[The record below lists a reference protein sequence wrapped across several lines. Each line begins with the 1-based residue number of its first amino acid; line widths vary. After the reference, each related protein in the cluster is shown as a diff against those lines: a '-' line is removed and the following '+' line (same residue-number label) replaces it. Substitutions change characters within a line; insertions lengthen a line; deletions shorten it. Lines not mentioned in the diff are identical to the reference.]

1 MTVYNETMDNY
12 ESFTLS
18 NTVEEY
24 DRLMDVLNEKNSL
37 WEIPQKIQNRIYIV
51 IDEVVSNIINYSGA
65 TQIKV
70 EYGVKKGEYIYAAFH
85 DNGMAY
91 NPFDT
96 KAPDLTASAEER
108 EMGGLGVFMIKRM
121 TKESEYKYKDNWN
134 IFRMTFQ
141 L

>member
-70 EYGVKKGEYIYAAFH
+70 
-85 DNGMAY
+85 
-91 NPFDT
+91 
-96 KAPDLTASAEER
+96 
-108 EMGGLGVFMIKRM
+108 
-121 TKESEYKYKDNWN
+121 
-134 IFRMTFQ
+134 
-141 L
+141 